1 MMYVGVQ
8 GVHIRMV
15 IHKGGV
21 GFLHG
26 FRSALLLSAKV
37 PVKPLQTQQCKGW
50 HRGSQCIVKS
60 CRSPTAE
67 SVSSRQRVIGT
78 LGACLLIV

>member
-21 GFLHG
+21 GFLNG
-26 FRSALLLSAKV
+26 FMSALLLSVEV

-67 SVSSRQRVIGT
+67 SASSRQRVIGT